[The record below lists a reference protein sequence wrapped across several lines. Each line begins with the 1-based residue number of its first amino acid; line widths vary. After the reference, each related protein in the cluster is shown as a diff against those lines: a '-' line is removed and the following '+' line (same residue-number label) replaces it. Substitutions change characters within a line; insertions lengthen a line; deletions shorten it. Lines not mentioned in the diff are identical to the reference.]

1 MNSSIRRLLG
11 GALALTALTSSAA
24 AQSAADFYSGKTMS
38 LVIGYPPG
46 GGFDSSA
53 RILMRHMSRYI
64 PAQPS
69 MVPRNMPGAG
79 SLVAANHL
87 YNLAAKDGTEFGI
100 IGGSVPFG
108 PLWSRDG
115 VKFEATKFNWIGSMD
130 RWTGIALMWGQ
141 APVTTLDKAFTQEV
155 TVGATGSGDVTSIYP
170 RVLNALI
177 QTRFKVVG
185 GYQGT
190 SDLSLAMERGEI
202 FGRLGWCWDCVKSE
216 KPDWVG
222 NNKIKIMMQ
231 LGMVK
236 DPELPGVPHIFDLV
250 KTEEDRQIVKLVFG
264 SQDMA
269 RPFLAPP
276 DVPKERV
283 ATLRKAFED
292 TLADKEFL
300 AEAQRMNMPIKLT
313 SADEIEKL
321 ISEVYATPQPVIDR
335 AAAIIGSN

>member
-1 MNSSIRRLLG
+1 MPASKSRFAIGCL
-11 GALALTALTSSAA
+11 ALALMAA
-24 AQSAADFYSGKTMS
+24 PAVADPVADFYVGKTIS
-38 LVIGYPPG
+38 LTIGYPPG

-53 RILMRHMSRYI
+53 RILLRHMARQI
-64 PAQPS
+64 PGKPN

-141 APVTTLDKAFTQEV
+141 APITTLDKAFTQEV

-177 QTRFKVVG
+177 KTRFKVVG

-202 FGRLGWCWDCVKSE
+202 HGRLGWCWDCVKSE
-216 KPDWVG
+216 KPDWISSG
-222 NNKIKIMMQ
+222 KIKVMLQ
-231 LGMVK
+231 LGMIK
-236 DPELPGVPHIFDLV
+236 DPELAGVPHLLDLV
-250 KTEEDRQIVKLVFG
+250 TNEEDRQIVRLVFG
-264 SQDMA
+264 SQEMA

-276 DVPKERV
+276 GAPPERI
-283 ATLRKAFED
+283 AALRKAFED
-292 TLADKEFL
+292 TLADADFL
-300 AEAQRMNMPIKLT
+300 AEAQRLNMPIKLT
-313 SADEIEKL
+313 KAQEIEKL
-321 ISEVYATPQPVIDR
+321 IAEVYATPQSVIDR

>member
-1 MNSSIRRLLG
+1 
-11 GALALTALTSSAA
+11 
-24 AQSAADFYSGKTMS
+24 
-38 LVIGYPPG
+38 
-46 GGFDSSA
+46 
-53 RILMRHMSRYI
+53 
-64 PAQPS
+64 

-79 SLVAANHL
+79 SLVATNHL

-115 VKFEATKFNWIGSMD
+115 VKFEATKFNWLGSMD

-141 APVTTLDKAFTQEV
+141 APITSFDKALTQEV

-177 QTRFKVVG
+177 KTRFKVVG

-202 FGRLGWCWDCVKSE
+202 HGRLGWCWDCVKAE
-216 KPDWVG
+216 KPDWIASD
-222 NNKIKIMMQ
+222 KIKIMIQ

-250 KTEEDRQIVKLVFG
+250 KTDEDRQIVKLVFG

-269 RPFLAPP
+269 RPFVAPP
-276 DVPKERV
+276 GVPHDRV
-283 ATLRKAFED
+283 VALRKAFEA
-292 TLADKEFL
+292 TLSDKDFL
-300 AEAQRMNMPIKLT
+300 AEAQRLNMPIKLT
-313 SADEIEKL
+313 SAAEIEKL
-321 ISEVYATPQPVIDR
+321 IADVYATPQPVIDR
-335 AAAIIGSN
+335 AAAVIGSN

>member
-1 MNSSIRRLLG
+1 MSPHLKRYLS
-11 GALALTALTSSAA
+11 GALVLTALTSPVFAEPL
-24 AQSAADFYSGKTMS
+24 ADFYSGKMLS

-53 RILMRHMSRYI
+53 RILMRHMGKQI
-64 PAQPS
+64 PGQPG

-79 SLVAANHL
+79 SLVATNHL

-115 VKFEATKFNWIGSMD
+115 VKFEATKFNWLGSMD

-141 APVTTLDKAFTQEV
+141 APITSFDKALTQEV

-177 QTRFKVVG
+177 KTRFKVVG

-202 FGRLGWCWDCVKSE
+202 HGRLGWCWDCVKAE
-216 KPDWVG
+216 KPDWIASD
-222 NNKIKIMMQ
+222 KIKIMIQ

-250 KTEEDRQIVKLVFG
+250 KTDEDRQIVKLVFG

-269 RPFLAPP
+269 RPFVAPP
-276 DVPKERV
+276 GVPHDRV
-283 ATLRKAFED
+283 VALRKAFEA
-292 TLADKEFL
+292 TLSDKDFL
-300 AEAQRMNMPIKLT
+300 AEAQRLNMPIKLT
-313 SADEIEKL
+313 SAAEIEKL
-321 ISEVYATPQPVIDR
+321 IADVYATPQPVIDR
-335 AAAIIGSN
+335 AAAVIGSN

>member
-1 MNSSIRRLLG
+1 MNSSIRRLLCS
-11 GALALTALTSSAA
+11 ALALAALTVSAA
-24 AQSAADFYSGKTMS
+24 PQSVSDFYSGKTMS
-38 LVIGYPPG
+38 LVIGSPPG

-53 RILMRHMSRYI
+53 RILMRHLSRHI
-64 PAQPS
+64 PGQPG

-130 RWTGIALMWGQ
+130 RWTGIALMWGE
-141 APVTTLDKAFTQEV
+141 APVTTIDKAFTQEV

-177 QTRFKVVG
+177 KTRFKVVG

-222 NNKIKIMMQ
+222 NHKIKIMIQ

-236 DPELPGVPHIFDLV
+236 DPELPGVTHIFDLV

-276 DVPKERV
+276 GVPKDRV
-283 ATLRKAFED
+283 IALRKAFEA

-300 AEAQRMNMPIKLT
+300 VEAQRLNMPIKLT